1 MYCYIIII
9 VIALLYYYISKKYE
23 NKSKNI
29 NTVKSIESIE
39 NKNIE
44 SKNIENK
51 NIENKI
57 NLELQ
62 PPPSYEEVI
71 KDTKKLKYKL
81 CPFFTAF
88 S

>member
-9 VIALLYYYISKKYE
+9 LISLLYYYILKKYG

-29 NTVKSIESIE
+29 NAVKSIE

-44 SKNIENK
+44 NN
-51 NIENKI
+51 I

-62 PPPSYEEVI
+62 PPPSYEEVE
-71 KDTKKLKYKL
+71 KDTKKSKYKL
-81 CPFFTAF
+81 CPFF
-88 S
+88 

>member
-9 VIALLYYYISKKYE
+9 IISLLYYYILKKYE

-44 SKNIENK
+44 SIESK

-57 NLELQ
+57 NLELP

-71 KDTKKLKYKL
+71 KDTKKSKYKL
-81 CPFFTAF
+81 CPFF
-88 S
+88 

>member
-9 VIALLYYYISKKYE
+9 IISLLYYYILKKYE

-29 NTVKSIESIE
+29 NTVKSIE
-39 NKNIE
+39 
-44 SKNIENK
+44 NK

-57 NLELQ
+57 NLELP

-71 KDTKKLKYKL
+71 KDTKKSKYKL
-81 CPFFTAF
+81 CPFF
-88 S
+88 

>member
-9 VIALLYYYISKKYE
+9 IISLLYYYILKKYE

-29 NTVKSIESIE
+29 NTVKNIESIE

-44 SKNIENK
+44 NNID
-51 NIENKI
+51 
-57 NLELQ
+57 LELP

-71 KDTKKLKYKL
+71 KDTKKSKYKL
-81 CPFFTAF
+81 CPFF
-88 S
+88 

>member
-9 VIALLYYYISKKYE
+9 VIALLYYYILKKYE

-29 NTVKSIESIE
+29 NTVK
-39 NKNIE
+39 NIE
-44 SKNIENK
+44 SKNIESIENK

-62 PPPSYEEVI
+62 PPPSYEEVE
-71 KDTKKLKYKL
+71 KDTKKSKYKL

>member
-9 VIALLYYYISKKYE
+9 IISLLYYYISKKYE
-23 NKSKNI
+23 NK

-39 NKNIE
+39 NKNIKN
-44 SKNIENK
+44 KNIENK

-57 NLELQ
+57 NLEL

-71 KDTKKLKYKL
+71 KDAKKSKYKL
-81 CPFFTAF
+81 CPFFNT
-88 S
+88 

>member
-9 VIALLYYYISKKYE
+9 IISLLYYYILKKYE

-29 NTVKSIESIE
+29 NTVKS
-39 NKNIE
+39 IE

-71 KDTKKLKYKL
+71 KDTKKSKYKL